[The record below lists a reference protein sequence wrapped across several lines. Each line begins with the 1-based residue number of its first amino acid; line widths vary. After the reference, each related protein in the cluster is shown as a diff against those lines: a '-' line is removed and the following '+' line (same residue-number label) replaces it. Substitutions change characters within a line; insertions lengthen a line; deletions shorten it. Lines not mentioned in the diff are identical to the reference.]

1 MIPTK
6 APEDEL
12 YAPKTAVPR
21 RARRVARGFGYVN
34 NCLSAGVASL
44 QARWIAH

>member
-1 MIPTK
+1 MNSK
-6 APEDEL
+6 RRSV
-12 YAPKTAVPR
+12 TAFAAVR
-21 RARRVARGFGYVN
+21 RSARGFGYVN